1 VWNVNTF
8 TTGGFNHYVGYLS
21 LDKNSDSQKNITNS
35 LSLGERL
42 AASFRG
48 SWIEVELDGSVNY
61 THSKNKLQQSA
72 NMNTWQFAYGG
83 NINLTLPWGMTV
95 STDLHQNS
103 RRGYSD
109 ASMNTNELVW
119 NAQISQGLLRNNAL
133 TLSVQFYDIL
143 RNQSNI
149 SRVIDAMQRTDTE
162 YNSINS
168 YVMFRA
174 TYQFNL
180 FGGKN
185 ADKPR
190 GDRPGFDREGP
201 GMGPR
206 TGGGQGPGGRGGFG
220 GGRPGGGFGGM

>member
-1 VWNVNTF
+1 
-8 TTGGFNHYVGYLS
+8 
-21 LDKNSDSQKNITNS
+21 
-35 LSLGERL
+35 
-42 AASFRG
+42 
-48 SWIEVELDGSVNY
+48 
-61 THSKNKLQQSA
+61 
-72 NMNTWQFAYGG
+72 
-83 NINLTLPWGMTV
+83 
-95 STDLHQNS
+95 
-103 RRGYSD
+103 
-109 ASMNTNELVW
+109 
-119 NAQISQGLLRNNAL
+119 
-133 TLSVQFYDIL
+133 
-143 RNQSNI
+143 
-149 SRVIDAMQRTDTE
+149 MQRTDTE

-206 TGGGQGPGGRGGFG
+206 TGGGQRPGGRGGFG